1 MQKSRQAFSSLTKT
15 MNKTDV
21 TVSFLTPDGN
31 NKVIAISIFINVK
44 NH

>member
-15 MNKTDV
+15 MKKTDV
-21 TVSFLTPDGN
+21 TVSALTSDGN
-31 NKVIAISIFINVK
+31 NLVIAIFFFVNVK